1 MLGLWSICSHYVIQ
15 NCLFFL
21 KKHRYL
27 IVWQCLFFIPI
38 RLNINAINR
47 FNHSLDLWI
56 LMFQIRLVQTIFSI
70 EILQLQSVLISFHI
84 NTFHFSLHINELNTV
99 ENSSQESNPVPTSIL
114 ILAGRGSLR
123 RCSGSFGSSQI
134 YFRLITSGSV
144 NSHSQNAVGTFIQ
157 ELQISS
163 NIWRYLYFFYRYL

>member
-1 MLGLWSICSHYVIQ
+1 MKY
-15 NCLFFL
+15 LFTL
-21 KKHRYL
+21 PVCDSKLRILSKKHRYL

-70 EILQLQSVLISFHI
+70 ESEVCFDIIRYQ
-84 NTFHFSLHINELNTV
+84 HFSLHINELNTV
-99 ENSSQESNPVPTSIL
+99 ENSYQESNPVPTSIL
-114 ILAGRGSLR
+114 ILAGRGSLQ
-123 RCSGSFGSSQI
+123 RCSGSFGSSRI

-144 NSHSQNAVGTFIQ
+144 NSHSPTWPTLPSHWCQLTG
-157 ELQISS
+157 L
-163 NIWRYLYFFYRYL
+163 WL

>member
-1 MLGLWSICSHYVIQ
+1 MKY
-15 NCLFFL
+15 LFTL
-21 KKHRYL
+21 CDSKLLILSKKHRYL

-38 RLNINAINR
+38 RLNINAIINR
-47 FNHSLDLWI
+47 FNHSLDIWI

-70 EILQLQSVLISFHI
+70 EILQLKSVLISFHI
-84 NTFHFSLHINELNTV
+84 NTFHISLHINELNTV

-123 RCSGSFGSSQI
+123 RCSGSFGSSWI

-144 NSHSQNAVGTFIQ
+144 NKGESVLIDTSGSVNSHSLFLFSLFQAETD
-157 ELQISS
+157 
-163 NIWRYLYFFYRYL
+163 